1 MSETQ
6 GGKANKS
13 GKILEQQVTN
23 ALSLH
28 GFQTIE
34 YKTWVAL
41 SMFDRRGRKL
51 ICNAPYTSIY
61 AAVGQLA
68 GRDIRV
74 SRSEFIISDDATDT
88 FCRVE
93 CKWQAVSG
101 SVDEKLPYV
110 YLNAIESWDEDE
122 IIILIDG
129 KGWKENAI
137 AWLKDAVDKRKWR
150 PSEDN
155 RNIYVF
161 NLGEFI
167 QWSQTRFN

>member
-1 MSETQ
+1 MAETQ

-61 AAVGQLA
+61 AAVGKSA
-68 GRDIRV
+68 GRDTRA
-74 SRSEFIISDDATDT
+74 SRSEFIVSDDATDT

-122 IIILIDG
+122 CETLKFEQQTLPICFMPHIDNNHAPFCFMHG
-129 KGWKENAI
+129 VSHMI
-137 AWLKDAVDKRKWR
+137 C
-150 PSEDN
+150 
-155 RNIYVF
+155 I
-161 NLGEFI
+161 
-167 QWSQTRFN
+167 TRGV

>member
-1 MSETQ
+1 ME
-6 GGKANKS
+6 
-13 GKILEQQVTN
+13 
-23 ALSLH
+23 
-28 GFQTIE
+28 TIE

-41 SMFDRRGRKL
+41 SIFDRRGRKL

-68 GRDIRV
+68 GRDVRV

-110 YLNAIESWDEDE
+110 YLNAIESWEEKE
-122 IIILIDG
+122 IIVLIDG
-129 KGWKENAI
+129 KGWKQNAVN
-137 AWLKDAVDKRKWR
+137 WLKDAVDGRRWR
-150 PSEDN
+150 EPSDN
-155 RNIYVF
+155 RNISVF

-167 QWSQTRFN
+167 QWAQYRFH

>member
-34 YKTWVAL
+34 YKKWVNL
-41 SMFDRRGRKL
+41 SIFDRRGRKL
-51 ICNAPYTSIY
+51 IFNAPYTSIY

-68 GRDIRV
+68 GRDVRV

-167 QWSQTRFN
+167 QWSQVRFN